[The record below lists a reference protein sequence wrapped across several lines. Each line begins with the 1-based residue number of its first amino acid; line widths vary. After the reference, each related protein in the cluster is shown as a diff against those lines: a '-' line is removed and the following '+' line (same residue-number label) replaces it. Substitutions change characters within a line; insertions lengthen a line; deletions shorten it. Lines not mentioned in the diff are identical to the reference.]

1 MQLTHSTMIKHTS
14 PHLHLPL
21 HMDRLGGSPSGAKK
35 RVFEF
40 LNKLRIKNH
49 TIPHSQPSQPGL
61 VVTVIIII
69 VVFLFS
75 IINHRW
81 HESYSHN
88 LNIQIFNPNFSTLVI
103 ILTRK
108 TNQLPIHQPPYLKP
122 PLLDPDHPLS
132 PPLSTPRLNHS
143 LEIYGNL
150 YKKSEISYALGRNP
164 FEKWESSYSK
174 CWNNLPLGVHPVLL
188 TRWGIILWARCPQR
202 AIFYRTAKPA
212 YKMKSFGSED
222 RE

>member
-150 YKKSEISYALGRNP
+150 YKKSEISYNFSGNPYGKDLFNFKSALTGENP
-164 FEKWESSYSK
+164 WVWQWIKNFAFSLIWVCTLIFFIRILSK
-174 CWNNLPLGVHPVLL
+174 HMALKV
-188 TRWGIILWARCPQR
+188 
-202 AIFYRTAKPA
+202 F
-212 YKMKSFGSED
+212 
-222 RE
+222 